1 MPDRSMPD
9 RSMRKMK
16 TEIKIKPPRKTSAVD
31 PPPSPRESPDI
42 ESVTASYEA
51 WMRSCTTVLESDLRS
66 KHEQMR
72 ETPFGFLRGTYYRW
86 AQLWPSVCADLCG
99 APKVLAVG
107 DLHVNSFGTWRDAEG
122 RLCWGVDDF
131 DESYPLAY
139 TNDLVRLAASLKIVI
154 DADGLSIK
162 LKDGCNAI
170 LDGYADALGA
180 GGCPIVLAEREQE
193 LGKLG
198 VDSFKPPSNFW
209 EKLNRLPAVR
219 RPIAGDLKRA
229 LQKTLPEAGIEY
241 KVVRRQAGLGS
252 LGQERFVAVAA
263 WKGGCIAREAKLTI
277 PSASAWLNR
286 QVGHGQSWYEEAISS
301 AVRSPDPFQV
311 IDGSWLIRRLS
322 PDSNPIDI
330 QKLPKHSDEEM
341 LLTAMGSEAANV
353 HLGTKNQ
360 AGKILKDLKMR
371 KRGWLQDAAA
381 SMARVLEK
389 DWRRYRKI

>member
-1 MPDRSMPD
+1 
-9 RSMRKMK
+9 MK
-16 TEIKIKPPRKTSAVD
+16 SKPLKPGSSVKPPSLQGQ
-31 PPPSPRESPDI
+31 EPDI

-51 WMRSCTTVLESDLRS
+51 WMRSCTTVVESDLRS
-66 KHEQMR
+66 KHEQMK
-72 ETPFGFLRGTYYRW
+72 EAAFGFLRGTYYRW

-139 TNDLVRLAASLKIVI
+139 TNDLVRLAASLKIVL
-154 DADGLSIK
+154 DAEGLSIK

-170 LDGYADALGA
+170 LDGYSKSLGS
-180 GGCPIVLAEREQE
+180 GGYPIVLAEREQK

-219 RPIAGDLKRA
+219 RPIARDLKRA
-229 LQKTLPEAGIEY
+229 LEKTLPEAGIDY

-252 LGQERFVAVAA
+252 LGQERFVAIAR
-263 WKGGCIAREAKLTI
+263 WHGGCIAREAKLTV
-277 PSASAWLNR
+277 PSASAWLNN
-286 QVGHGQSWYEEAISS
+286 QAGQKQSYYEKAISS

-330 QKLPKHSDEEM
+330 QTLPKHSDEEM
-341 LLTAMGSEAANV
+341 LLTAMGSEAANI
-353 HLGTKNQ
+353 HLGTKTQ
-360 AGKILKDLKMR
+360 TKHILKDLKRR
-371 KRGWLQDAAA
+371 KRGWLQDAAVH
-381 SMARVLEK
+381 MAKVLEK
-389 DWRRYRKI
+389 DWKRYRKI

>member
-1 MPDRSMPD
+1 M
-9 RSMRKMK
+9 
-16 TEIKIKPPRKTSAVD
+16 KIKPRKGNSAVER
-31 PPPSPRESPDI
+31 PSLEGKEPNI

-51 WMRSCTTVLESDLRS
+51 WMRSCTTVLRSDLQS
-66 KHEQMR
+66 KHEQMK
-72 ETPFGFLRGTYYRW
+72 ETPFGFLRGTFYRW

-131 DESYPLAY
+131 DEAWPLAY

-154 DADGLSIK
+154 DGEGLSIK

-170 LDGYADALGA
+170 LDGYSQSLRE
-180 GGCPIVLAEREQE
+180 GGCPIVLAEKEQK

-198 VDSFKPPSNFW
+198 VESFKPPTNFW

-219 RPIAGDLKRA
+219 QPLAKDLKRA
-229 LQKTLPEAGIEY
+229 LEKTLPEAGIEY

-252 LGQERFVAVAA
+252 LGQERFVAIAM
-263 WKGGCIAREAKLTI
+263 WQGGFVAREAKSTV
-277 PSASAWLNR
+277 PSACSWLSD
-286 QVGHGQSWYEEAISS
+286 QVGQRQPWYEKAISS
-301 AVRSPDPFQV
+301 AVRSPDPFQL

-330 QKLPKHSDEEM
+330 QTLPKHSDEDM

-353 HLGTKNQ
+353 HLGTKTQ
-360 AGKILKDLKMR
+360 AKKISKDLKMR
-371 KRGWLQDAAA
+371 KRGWLQDAAVD
-381 SMARVLEK
+381 MANVLEK
-389 DWRRYRKI
+389 DWKRYRKS